1 MGLRGAEREAAR
13 LGALAARLVD
23 GLERLGKD
31 GRLLLGARRLVEP
44 APVDENAH
52 VRDAL
57 FLEVCPMGLEGVD
70 DEPGQHHHR
79 EQASGDWQAAMIA
92 EAERLWART
101 RG

>member
-1 MGLRGAEREAAR
+1 M
-13 LGALAARLVD
+13 ALSACLVD
-23 GLERLGKD
+23 RLERLGED

-70 DEPGQHHHR
+70 DEPVGSITTGSKRR
-79 EQASGDWQAAMIA
+79 EADGP
-92 EAERLWART
+92 R
-101 RG
+101 

>member
-1 MGLRGAEREAAR
+1 ML
-13 LGALAARLVD
+13 ALSACLVD
-23 GLERLGKD
+23 RLERLGED

-70 DEPGQHHHR
+70 DEPGQHHDR
-79 EQASGDWQAAMIA
+79 EQASGGWQAALSLG
-92 EAERLWART
+92 AERLWART